1 MIGRQITKIGRQ
13 IEKQVTEK
21 KKRGW
26 EGGGEK
32 RRNGERK
39 KIYKFDNRFIFG
51 LRIIHACLLCLEV
64 YF

>member
-1 MIGRQITKIGRQ
+1 MTG
-13 IEKQVTEK
+13 K

-51 LRIIHACLLCLEV
+51 LCIIRACLLCLEV
-64 YF
+64 YFFFLVMSQVKT